1 MQPSTRTVNVGIIGL
16 GTVGGGVYRLIT
28 THAERYRKNLGI
40 DLRIAR
46 VCNRSEKR
54 AHELGIDP
62 EQFTSDWHDVVS
74 DPSIDIVVEVIGGE
88 HPATEIF
95 EQSFAAGKH
104 VVTANK
110 ALLGRHMEKL
120 SAAARAAGVQLRC
133 EASCGGGIPIVN
145 TLEHDLSGNEVITVA
160 GIVNGTTN
168 YILSRMAEEG
178 LGYEEVLADAQRL
191 GYAEAD
197 PTADVDGLDAASK
210 IAILSSIGFATRI
223 TTDDVHAQ
231 GIRAISAQDIE
242 VARKLGYAIKMLAIG
257 HRTDSGIDVRVHPA
271 MIPASHPLAGVSGAM
286 NAVYVVGDAV
296 GETMFYGAG
305 AGSFPTASAVVGDI
319 LSLSEQISR
328 GVAPLPEI
336 EPYGHNLAF
345 KPMDELQTKYYVRL
359 KVADRVGALSETV
372 DIFAKH
378 NISISLINQVEDGK
392 SGVSDACSVIFLTH
406 RALEK
411 DVQAAAAE
419 LASVD
424 CVAEVANVLR
434 IEDVE
439 AWTEGV
445 MAN

>member
-1 MQPSTRTVNVGIIGL
+1 MGARTISQ
-16 GTVGGGVYRLIT
+16 GGVT
-28 THAERYRKNLGI
+28 E
-40 DLRIAR
+40 
-46 VCNRSEKR
+46 EKVW
-54 AHELGIDP
+54 L
-62 EQFTSDWHDVVS
+62 SLVVVS
-74 DPSIDIVVEVIGGE
+74 VSGPMGADPHFYPSASEIRIQYRHMGCGGLK
-88 HPATEIF
+88 PAYFYVKSALE
-95 EQSFAAGKH
+95 SGRH
-104 VVTANK
+104 VVTSNK
-110 ALLGRHMEKL
+110 ELVATHGYELLQL
-120 SAAARAAGVQLRC
+120 AREHGVSYLF
-133 EASCGGGIPIVN
+133 EASVGGGIPILRPLTSCLAAN
-145 TLEHDLSGNEVITVA
+145 ELSQVT
-160 GIVNGTTN
+160 GILNGTTN
-168 YILSRMAEEG
+168 YILSRMDAEG
-178 LGYEEVLADAQRL
+178 ADYADVLADAQAK

-197 PTADVDGLDAASK
+197 PSADVDGFDAASK
-210 IAILSSIGFATRI
+210 TAILASIGFGTRV
-223 TTDDVHAQ
+223 TTDDVYQQ
-231 GIRAISAQDIE
+231 GIRTIGAEDIAQ
-242 VARKLGYAIKMLAIG
+242 ARELGYTIKLLGIA
-257 HRTDSGIDVRVHPA
+257 RNTDAGVDVRVHPTL
-271 MIPASHPLAGVSGAM
+271 IPADHMLAKVNGAM